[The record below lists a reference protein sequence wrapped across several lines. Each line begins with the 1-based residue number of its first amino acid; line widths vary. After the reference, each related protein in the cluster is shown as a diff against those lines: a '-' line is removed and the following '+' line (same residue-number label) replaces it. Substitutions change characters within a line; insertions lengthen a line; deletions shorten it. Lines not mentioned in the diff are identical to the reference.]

1 MRILLIGNRILSEQA
16 LASLLKENNLAA
28 YTLSCIH
35 GDMAVELLKK
45 IDIEIVMVHADTE
58 QDLTGL
64 TDLLQRFKQEQPGT
78 YIMLLLDP
86 DDFSQISEALQEVV
100 DDYLTLPIIGVELA
114 IRAKKAGRQA
124 QSRKC
129 LTDGAAD
136 FFQASAEK
144 QLPLPSIGA
153 PDQLIAA
160 SIQPTEKLTSTEREP
175 VNLEIKKE
183 PGTMDQTESTEIESE
198 LNPTSSVETLAEPEK
213 ASASELTSEPE
224 KGSTP
229 EPASEPKKTLNP
241 LLTGEQPA
249 GSESDSSNNASGNA
263 PEEDASE
270 DWFTN
275 LRASFS
281 NSNRV
286 PPHSK
291 WIVSRTVK
299 AAVFGLVILAL
310 GIAGVFLAQGK
321 LSGGVSTDRIS
332 SENNPSGFFRSIKA
346 WFSEQGTAPTNTFQA
361 GTVNIKVSDAMSK
374 GGVNYYSP
382 IQNLK
387 PGNCLI
393 KTITITNDRPERILL
408 RAKITEAW
416 TGTVNGSKD
425 ISTVKR
431 DLSNI
436 QWYIDNAPWPKA
448 DWIFNNGYWYYAGV
462 LSPAGATGSPNG
474 SSNGKIPAESTT
486 FLTRICVDSSLTDS
500 AYQGATYTINITFES
515 IPAAADLELDQWNHD
530 WPSGT
535 ALNWDNGNT
544 WIAADLMSL
553 YNDRVYDPLNLEDIK
568 DIEFQPNELQND
580 LM

>member
-28 YTLSCIH
+28 YTLPASMGIWRLNCLKDRYRNSYGSRRH
-35 GDMAVELLKK
+35 RTGFDRFDRFAAAV
-45 IDIEIVMVHADTE
+45 
-58 QDLTGL
+58 QTG
-64 TDLLQRFKQEQPGT
+64 TAGT
-78 YIMLLLDP
+78 YVMLLLDP

-153 PDQLIAA
+153 PDQLSAA

-332 SENNPSGFFRSIKA
+332 SENNPAFSSIKA
-346 WFSEQGTAPTNTFQA
+346 WFSEQGPHQPTPF
-361 GTVNIKVSDAMSK
+361 
-374 GGVNYYSP
+374 
-382 IQNLK
+382 K
-387 PGNCLI
+387 PN
-393 KTITITNDRPERILL
+393 
-408 RAKITEAW
+408 
-416 TGTVNGSKD
+416 S
-425 ISTVKR
+425 
-431 DLSNI
+431 
-436 QWYIDNAPWPKA
+436 
-448 DWIFNNGYWYYAGV
+448 
-462 LSPAGATGSPNG
+462 
-474 SSNGKIPAESTT
+474 
-486 FLTRICVDSSLTDS
+486 
-500 AYQGATYTINITFES
+500 
-515 IPAAADLELDQWNHD
+515 
-530 WPSGT
+530 
-535 ALNWDNGNT
+535 
-544 WIAADLMSL
+544 
-553 YNDRVYDPLNLEDIK
+553 
-568 DIEFQPNELQND
+568 
-580 LM
+580 